1 MAPARKRAPVVAKKP
16 VAAKKPAAAK
26 KAVAAKKP
34 VADKSAAAAKK
45 PIAAKRAGAAKKSVA
60 AKKPAAKEEA
70 AAPSPQ
76 FQRVVSAL
84 TAHRDVSVWPG
95 WSAGS
100 LVLKTGDKMFAMCI
114 RGELVVKLPRAV
126 VDQLVSGGEA
136 QRFDPKRN
144 GRVMKEWAVL
154 PPATATAGRWSKL
167 AAEARAFVQGAA
179 GAR

>member
-1 MAPARKRAPVVAKKP
+1 MAPARKPVAVKKP
-16 VAAKKPAAAK
+16 VAAKKPVAVK
-26 KAVAAKKP
+26 KKPVAVKKPVAAKKRP
-34 VADKSAAAAKK
+34 
-45 PIAAKRAGAAKKSVA
+45 AGA
-60 AKKPAAKEEA
+60 EEA
-70 AAPSPQ
+70 AAPSPH

-84 TAHRDVSVWPG
+84 TAHRDVSVRPG

-126 VDQLVSGGEA
+126 VDQLVGGGEA

-154 PPATATAGRWSKL
+154 APATAVAGRWSKL
-167 AAEARAFVQGAA
+167 AEEARAFVQGAA
-179 GAR
+179 AAR